1 MAAAVSWKF
10 EFLESM
16 QIDPKQMRRMQMRC
30 MLIKGA
36 WCKFQCDL
44 QPTTLW
50 PLFIH
55 SGKFGKFTRVFFFNC
70 CRVTNKSVVK
80 LIKLHSLLTEV
91 KSESAG
97 IKWGRIY
104 KWIFENFQKTSRIFE
119 LRETSRIFENFERLR
134 ESSRIF
140 ENFTLKNQGKW
151 LKIDT
156 MELWCYPPNEWASHK
171 NPEAS
176 CENPQ
181 VSR

>member
-80 LIKLHSLLTEV
+80 LIKLHSLLWLKWRV
-91 KSESAG
+91 SLRASSEEES
-97 IKWGRIY
+97 
-104 KWIFENFQKTSRIFE
+104 TS
-119 LRETSRIFENFERLR
+119 
-134 ESSRIF
+134 ESSRISKNF
-140 ENFTLKNQGKW
+140 ENLRTSRDFENLRDTSLLKNQGKW
-151 LKIDT
+151 FKIDT

-181 VSR
+181 VSRESSVGWFLPDP